1 MTRAPPAPGVACG
14 RCTQFDAR
22 PHAIEAAFP
31 GLASMGSGSASVR
44 AQDGLCALHGRY
56 LPASAYC
63 TAFEAAGK

>member
-1 MTRAPPAPGVACG
+1 MTRTPPAPEVACG
-14 RCTQFDAR
+14 RCTRFDSR

-56 LPASAYC
+56 LPATAYC
-63 TAFEAAGK
+63 AAFEAK

>member
-1 MTRAPPAPGVACG
+1 MTRALPAPEVACG
-14 RCTQFDAR
+14 RCTRFDGR

-56 LPASAYC
+56 LPASAFC
-63 TAFEAAGK
+63 ADFEAR